1 MTQNNSKKIG
11 VVLARLQPIHNGHL
25 ALIEKAYN
33 ENDEVYVFIGS
44 ADKFNQRNPLPIS
57 LRLQLTNDAIKETFK
72 PHKHHMCDDTDE
84 VVGGHLKIHVVPLD
98 DLTDES
104 DNSHDWGFYL
114 YSKIVS
120 ETYNP
125 NFTIYY
131 SDGFEI
137 ITTWF
142 PSFLL
147 RNNVSLALLA
157 RNATVE
163 GISATKIREYI
174 MEENDE
180 ELKKYVPNCVFE
192 MRKTIKQH
200 IELSKLIK

>member
-1 MTQNNSKKIG
+1 MAVNNTKVG
-11 VVLARLQPIHNGHL
+11 VIIARLQPIHNGHL
-25 ALIEKAYN
+25 ALIDKACK

-44 ADKFNQRNPLPIS
+44 ADKFNVRNPLPIN
-57 LRLQLTNDAIKETFK
+57 LRLQLTNDAIAETIADASK
-72 PHKHHMCDDTDE
+72 
-84 VVGGHLKIHVVPLD
+84 VRVIPLD

-114 YSKIVS
+114 YSKIVTVTGS
-120 ETYNP
+120 P

-142 PSFLL
+142 PSFIL

-163 GISATKIREYI
+163 GISATKVREYI
-174 MEENDE
+174 ITGNDE
-180 ELKKYVPNCVFE
+180 ELVKYVPNNVFE

>member
-72 PHKHHMCDDTDE
+72 PHERHMGDDTDE